1 MKTGAQEVLRGESDR
16 AGRRRF
22 GLTLLETLITLALTS
37 FILAGISGAV
47 RQFWM
52 YRSAAQTNA
61 LLAETLRG
69 IGEDLA
75 VDLRSARQ
83 PIERREAPEV
93 INRTA
98 LPLTEGDG
106 AEIRERV
113 LDLSESRL
121 NLERA
126 VGSHPVSLVGERG
139 WLALLLRGG
148 SFRFP
153 DVAESESGLSHI
165 VWWDG
170 RPIRP
175 ALSLNGARQVPVELG
190 GESIQRGLYRASVP
204 FHPFTNPGAFAG
216 TRVHQVSRNVERL
229 SFRYFDGGSWGSRW
243 NSEERQRLP
252 VAVECEFAVAGD
264 TAAETLVI
272 RLPAGGR

>member
-1 MKTGAQEVLRGESDR
+1 MNQGVPRVPRGESD
-16 AGRRRF
+16 GGGHGRF
-22 GLTLLETLITLALTS
+22 GLTLLETLITLALSS

-47 RQFWM
+47 RQFWI

-61 LLAETLRG
+61 LLAETRRG

-83 PIERREAPEV
+83 PLERREAPEV

-126 VGSHPVSLVGERG
+126 VGSHPVSLVGDRD

-153 DVAESESGLSHI
+153 DAAESESGLSHI
-165 VWWDG
+165 VWWNG

-175 ALSLNGARQVPVELG
+175 VLSLNGLRQVPVGLG

-204 FHPFTNPGAFAG
+204 FHPFTNPGAFEG
-216 TRVHQVSRNVERL
+216 VRVHQVSRSVERL
-229 SFRYFDGGSWGSRW
+229 SFRYLDGGSWTSRW

-252 VAVECEFAVAGD
+252 VAVECEFAVAGGAD
-264 TAAETLVI
+264 AETLVI

>member
-1 MKTGAQEVLRGESDR
+1 MNNGAERVPRGESDR
-16 AGRRRF
+16 DGHRRL
-22 GLTLLETLITLALTS
+22 GLTLLETLITLALTG

-47 RQFWM
+47 RQFWR
-52 YRSAAQTNA
+52 YRNAAQTNS

-83 PIERREAPEV
+83 PLERREAPDA

-126 VGSHPVSLVGERG
+126 VGSHPVSLVGDRD
-139 WLALLLRGG
+139 WLALLLRGE

-190 GESIQRGLYRASVP
+190 GDSIQRGLYRASVP
-204 FHPFTNPGAFAG
+204 FHPFTNPGASEG
-216 TRVHQVSRNVERL
+216 VRVHQVAMGIERL
-229 SFRYFDGGSWGSRW
+229 SFRYFDGSSWTSRW

-252 VAVECEFAVAGD
+252 VAVECEFAIGGD
-264 TAAETLVI
+264 AAAETLVI